1 MLKNVEADT
10 PKRKNGANVGELP
23 LWDFV
28 WAAVKRQA
36 RLTFDDRHERVTKPD
51 GSASTRRVMELK
63 LIETS

>member
-10 PKRKNGANVGELP
+10 PKRKNGANAGELP
-23 LWDFV
+23 PWDCE

-36 RLTFDDRHERVTKPD
+36 RLTFSERHERVIKPD

-63 LIETS
+63 LTEAS